1 MDPLSTRVRI
11 AIFVL
16 AVVCTAG
23 LAYAA
28 VKGMQWVFVYA
39 GSFGQSGTHPTLR
52 LVGAVV
58 IAIIVALRF
67 YVRRRAKNAR
77 LNKGG

>member
-1 MDPLSTRVRI
+1 MEPLSARVRI

-28 VKGMQWVFVYA
+28 VKGMQWA
-39 GSFGQSGTHPTLR
+39 LANAASLGDASHPIAR
-52 LVGAVV
+52 AVGVLV
-58 IAIIVALRF
+58 IAIIVGLRF
-67 YVRRRAKNAR
+67 YVRRRAKLAQ
-77 LNKGG
+77 KKS